1 MKGDAAMSQ
10 RSMPTDPSTLY
21 GSGMMQP
28 KSGLVSTG
36 ELIAINNYSLC
47 FSMRKTDGNLGL
59 YGIGA

>member
-36 ELIAINNYSLC
+36 ELIAITQLFSL
-47 FSMRKTDGNLGL
+47 FL
-59 YGIGA
+59 YEENRW